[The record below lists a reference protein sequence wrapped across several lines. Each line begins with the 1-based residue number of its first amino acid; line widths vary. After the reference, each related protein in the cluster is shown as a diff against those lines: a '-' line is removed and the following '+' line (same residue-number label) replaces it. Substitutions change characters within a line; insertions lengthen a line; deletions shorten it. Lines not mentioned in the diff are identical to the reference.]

1 MLNTLPMAASKIK
14 MVALFC
20 DIFNCRTVGMTTA
33 EAVPPRTQPIVRLMT
48 GSTFKPN
55 QTTNHTTM
63 AETTKFKAVNLSE
76 GLKESFKLLKLS

>member
-1 MLNTLPMAASKIK
+1 MEGRFILD
-14 MVALFC
+14 ALKV
-20 DIFNCRTVGMTTA
+20 IQNQLHEVYATTIRMGMTTA
-33 EAVPPRTQPIVRLMT
+33 EAVPPRTQPIVRLMM

-63 AETTKFKAVNLSE
+63 AETTKFNAVNLSE